1 MAGNVSNFLNY
12 IKFEKRYSDHTQIA
26 YTNDLSQYEQYLQNT
41 YQLHDLNS
49 ASTVMI
55 RSWVV
60 QLIENKDSASTINR
74 KISCLKSY
82 YKFCLKNEW
91 IETNPTSRLS
101 RPKMPKR
108 LPKSVEANKLN
119 ALKTGLKELALTDTY
134 PELRDYAMFMTFY
147 TVGIRRNELNQL
159 KWDDLDQYKK
169 TLKVLGKGNK
179 ERIIPV
185 HDEMIGLMKRLREN
199 ELKTFGNLSTRY
211 MFLTDSG
218 TKMYPNFIYRKI
230 SAMLSQVS
238 TQSHLS
244 PHSLRHSFATH
255 LLDSGAELNA
265 IKEMMGHSSLAS
277 TQVYTNNS
285 IEKLKKIH
293 QLSHPK
299 S

>member
-1 MAGNVSNFLNY
+1 
-12 IKFEKRYSDHTQIA
+12 
-26 YTNDLSQYEQYLQNT
+26 
-41 YQLHDLNS
+41 
-49 ASTVMI
+49 
-55 RSWVV
+55 
-60 QLIENKDSASTINR
+60 
-74 KISCLKSY
+74 
-82 YKFCLKNEW
+82 
-91 IETNPTSRLS
+91 
-101 RPKMPKR
+101 
-108 LPKSVEANKLN
+108 
-119 ALKTGLKELALTDTY
+119 LAQMDDY
-134 PELRDYAMFMTFY
+134 PEVRDYTMFMTFY

-159 KWDDLDQYKK
+159 KWADLDLYKK

-185 HDEMIGLMKRLREN
+185 HDEMIGLMKRLRETEQKAFGN
-199 ELKTFGNLSTRY
+199 ELSSH
-211 MFLTDSG
+211 MFLTDRGS
-218 TKMYPNFIYRKI
+218 KMYPNFIYRKI
-230 SAMLSQVS
+230 SSLLAQVS

-255 LLDSGAELNA
+255 LLDNGAELNA